1 MRFVSLIMALLVAV
15 GSGGAMSVQ
24 DPRVA
29 PVGSNTRCLAVA
41 LVLIASEEDTLT
53 MGRELLAMGPANGAT
68 DDDMRRIRALLD
80 ETERGLAQARVV
92 RTHYAAAP
100 VDRATA
106 NYLNESVSVN
116 DLYVELQGCAAR
128 TPAASVQSVAGFIRE
143 DGMDRAGNDIGVVE
157 VGRGDFEA
165 CRVACAD
172 DSQCRAFTLYTPPP
186 HDRSFCWIKNAA
198 GPASANPH
206 AVTGVR
212 Q

>member
-1 MRFVSLIMALLVAV
+1 MRFISLIMAFLVAV
-15 GSGGAMSVQ
+15 VSGGAMPVQ

-53 MGRELLAMGPANGAT
+53 MGRELLAYGPANGAS
-68 DDDMRRIRALLD
+68 DEDMRRIRALMA
-80 ETERGLAQARVV
+80 ESERGLAQARAV

-106 NYLNESVSVN
+106 DYLNESVSVN
-116 DLYVELQGCAAR
+116 DLYVELQGCAAD
-128 TPAASVQSVAGFIRE
+128 TPAAPVQSLAGFVRE

-165 CRVACAD
+165 CRAACAG
-172 DSQCRAFTLYTPPP
+172 DSRCRAFTLYTPPP
-186 HDRSFCWIKNAA
+186 RDRSFCWIKNAA
-198 GPASANPH
+198 GAASANPDT
-206 AVTGVR
+206 VSGVR